1 MVQLLQTY
9 KRLAEVELTAGKKPR
24 PGYVS
29 LPEGT
34 KERISVWAEGG
45 EAEVQERE
53 ELVKQ
58 LSAAMQA
65 HGHDP
70 SSIRQVMGR

>member
-1 MVQLLQTY
+1 VVQLLQTY
-9 KRLAEVELTAGKKPR
+9 KRFAEVELTAGKKPR
-24 PGYVS
+24 PGDVS

-45 EAEVQERE
+45 EAEVRERE
-53 ELVKQ
+53 ELVEQ